1 MNIKD
6 MPYKEYYYIFEIDC
20 VKQACSIINSLEHI
34 INENEIICDKDKKL
48 LITYIKDFKEIS
60 NHLKTREHI
69 NSYHDYENSMKAL
82 AIINAKIQA
91 ILYNYNLPNTNFHID
106 NYCKR
111 INSLL
116 TFTHTAKDIF
126 MQNHSVVII
135 LIISVTILFIL
146 TMFFK
151 SNTNLL
157 VIFILLWFLFT
168 LITLLINK
176 ILQKRFKANQLN
188 KILNTNTYINS
199 QKIKIYRKE
208 LTSLIKS
215 VPHIKYY

>member
-91 ILYNYNLPNTNFHID
+91 ILYSYNLPNVDFYVD
-106 NYCKR
+106 DYCKR

-116 TFTHTAKDIF
+116 IFTHTAKDIF

-199 QKIKIYRKE
+199 QKIKIYRKK

-215 VPHIKYY
+215 VPHIK

>member
-1 MNIKD
+1 

-20 VKQACSIINSLEHI
+20 VKQACSIIDSLEHI
-34 INENEIICDKDKKL
+34 INEKEFICDKDKKL
-48 LITYIKDFKEIS
+48 LITYVKDFKEIS

-69 NSYHDYENSMKAL
+69 NNYHDYENSMKAL

-126 MQNHSVVII
+126 MQNHSTVII
-135 LIISVTILFIL
+135 LIISVTILLIL

-151 SNTNLL
+151 SNTYLL
-157 VIFILLWFLFT
+157 VIIILLWFLFT

-199 QKIKIYRKE
+199 QKIKTYRKK

-215 VPHIKYY
+215 VPHIN

>member
-34 INENEIICDKDKKL
+34 INEKEIICDKDKNL

-91 ILYNYNLPNTNFHID
+91 ILYSYNLPNVDFYVD
-106 NYCKR
+106 DYCKR

-116 TFTHTAKDIF
+116 IFTHTAKDIF

-135 LIISVTILFIL
+135 LIISATILFIL

-199 QKIKIYRKE
+199 QKIKTYRKK

-215 VPHIKYY
+215 VPHIK

>member
-1 MNIKD
+1 

-20 VKQACSIINSLEHI
+20 VKQACSIIDSLEHI
-34 INENEIICDKDKKL
+34 INEKEFICNKDKKL
-48 LITYIKDFKEIS
+48 LITYVKDFKEIS

-126 MQNHSVVII
+126 MQNHSTVII
-135 LIISVTILFIL
+135 LIISVTILLIL

-157 VIFILLWFLFT
+157 VIIILLWFLFT

-199 QKIKIYRKE
+199 QKIKTYRKK

-215 VPHIKYY
+215 VPHIN

>member
-34 INENEIICDKDKKL
+34 INEKEIICDKDKNL
-48 LITYIKDFKEIS
+48 LITYIKDFKEIN

-91 ILYNYNLPNTNFHID
+91 ILYSYNLPNVDFYVD
-106 NYCKR
+106 DYCKR

-116 TFTHTAKDIF
+116 IFTHTAKDIF
-126 MQNHSVVII
+126 MQNHSTVII
-135 LIISVTILFIL
+135 LIISVTILLIL

-151 SNTNLL
+151 SNTNLFSHYYSSL
-157 VIFILLWFLFT
+157 VFIYTHYPF
-168 LITLLINK
+168 N
-176 ILQKRFKANQLN
+176 
-188 KILNTNTYINS
+188 
-199 QKIKIYRKE
+199 
-208 LTSLIKS
+208 
-215 VPHIKYY
+215 

>member
-20 VKQACSIINSLEHI
+20 VKQACSIIDSLEHI
-34 INENEIICDKDKKL
+34 INEKEFICDKDKKL
-48 LITYIKDFKEIS
+48 LITYVKDFKEIS

-69 NSYHDYENSMKAL
+69 NNYHDYENSMKAL

-116 TFTHTAKDIF
+116 SFTHTAKDIF
-126 MQNHSVVII
+126 MQNHSTVII
-135 LIISVTILFIL
+135 LIISVTILLIL

-157 VIFILLWFLFT
+157 VIIILLWFLFT

-199 QKIKIYRKE
+199 QKIKTYRKK

-215 VPHIKYY
+215 VPHIN

>member
-1 MNIKD
+1 

-69 NSYHDYENSMKAL
+69 NNYHDYENSMKAL

-126 MQNHSVVII
+126 MQNHSVVTI

-215 VPHIKYY
+215 VPHIK

>member
-1 MNIKD
+1 ML
-6 MPYKEYYYIFEIDC
+6 YKEYYYIFEIDC

-34 INENEIICDKDKKL
+34 INEKEIICDKDKNL

-82 AIINAKIQA
+82 AIINVKIQA

-126 MQNHSVVII
+126 MQNHSTVII
-135 LIISVTILFIL
+135 LIISVTTLLIL

-157 VIFILLWFLFT
+157 VIIILLWFLFT

-199 QKIKIYRKE
+199 QKIKIYRKK

-215 VPHIKYY
+215 VPHIN

>member
-1 MNIKD
+1 

-20 VKQACSIINSLEHI
+20 VKQACSIIDSLEHI
-34 INENEIICDKDKKL
+34 INEKEFICDKDKKL
-48 LITYIKDFKEIS
+48 LITYVKDFKEIS

-126 MQNHSVVII
+126 MQNHSTVII
-135 LIISVTILFIL
+135 LIISVTILLIL

-157 VIFILLWFLFT
+157 VIIILLWFLFT

-199 QKIKIYRKE
+199 QKIKTYRKK

-215 VPHIKYY
+215 VPHIN

>member
-6 MPYKEYYYIFEIDC
+6 IPYKEYYYIFEIDC

-34 INENEIICDKDKKL
+34 INEKEIICDKDKNL

-82 AIINAKIQA
+82 AIINVKIQA

-126 MQNHSVVII
+126 MQNHSTVII
-135 LIISVTILFIL
+135 LIISVTILLIL

-157 VIFILLWFLFT
+157 VIIILLWFLFT

-199 QKIKIYRKE
+199 QKIKTYRKK

-215 VPHIKYY
+215 VPHIN

>member
-1 MNIKD
+1 MNIKN

-69 NSYHDYENSMKAL
+69 NNYHDYENSMKAL

-126 MQNHSVVII
+126 MQNYSVVTI

-215 VPHIKYY
+215 VPHIK

>member
-60 NHLKTREHI
+60 NHLKTREYI

-135 LIISVTILFIL
+135 LIISATILFIL

-176 ILQKRFKANQLN
+176 ILQKHFKANQLN

-199 QKIKIYRKE
+199 QKIKTYRKK

-215 VPHIKYY
+215 VPHIK

>member
-34 INENEIICDKDKKL
+34 INEKEFICDKDKKL
-48 LITYIKDFKEIS
+48 LITYVKDFKEIS

-82 AIINAKIQA
+82 AIINVKIQA

-126 MQNHSVVII
+126 MQNHSTVII
-135 LIISVTILFIL
+135 LIISVTTLLIL

-157 VIFILLWFLFT
+157 VIIILLWFLFT

-199 QKIKIYRKE
+199 QKIKIYRKK

-215 VPHIKYY
+215 VPHIN